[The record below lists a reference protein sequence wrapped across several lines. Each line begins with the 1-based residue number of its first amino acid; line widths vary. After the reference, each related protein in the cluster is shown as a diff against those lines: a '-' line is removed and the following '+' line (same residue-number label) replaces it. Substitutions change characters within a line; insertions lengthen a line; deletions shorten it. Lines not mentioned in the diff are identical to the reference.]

1 MKNYIGKKI
10 RGFRF
15 EDGTDGVDWSKAKEE
30 CIGKIGIIT
39 DQSQYSVS
47 VDFNIVFK
55 RVYPIS
61 LIEPHLIE
69 ETHEIPQLG
78 EGVLMEVSDN
88 TVNWYKRNI
97 IARLISGY
105 YIDSIFTIWH
115 FARPIPQLP
124 QYTHAELVEKLGHDF
139 EIIK

>member
-1 MKNYIGKKI
+1 MKNYVGRKI

-15 EDGTDGVDWSKAKEE
+15 EDGTDDVYWGEGKEKYNGV
-30 CIGKIGIIT
+30 IG
-39 DQSQYSVS
+39 
-47 VDFNIVFK
+47 NIVSQDKNSLMVKFTDTYIF
-55 RVYPIS
+55 YPIS
-61 LIEPHLIE
+61 LVEQYLVE
-69 ETHEIPQLG
+69 EIPQLG

-105 YIDSIFTIWH
+105 YIDSIFTIWP

-124 QYTHAELVEKLGHDF
+124 KYTHAELVEKLGHDF

>member
-1 MKNYIGKKI
+1 MKNYVGRKI

-15 EDGTDGVDWSKAKEE
+15 ESEMDDLLFNREMRKNIGEIGEIIVQHESSVKIQFEKE
-30 CIGKIGIIT
+30 
-39 DQSQYSVS
+39 SWY
-47 VDFNIVFK
+47 
-55 RVYPIS
+55 YPIS
-61 LIEPHLIE
+61 LVDEHLVE
-69 ETHEIPQLG
+69 ETPEIPQLG

-88 TVNWYKRNI
+88 GVDWYKRNI

-105 YIDSIFTIWH
+105 YIDSIFTIWP

-124 QYTHAELVEKLGHDF
+124 KYTHAELVEKLGHDF